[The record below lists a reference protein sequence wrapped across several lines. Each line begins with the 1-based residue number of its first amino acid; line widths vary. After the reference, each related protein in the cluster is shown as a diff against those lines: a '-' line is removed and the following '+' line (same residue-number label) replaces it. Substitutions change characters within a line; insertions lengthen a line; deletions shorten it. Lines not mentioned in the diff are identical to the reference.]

1 MSYYITYDLVVVMNL
16 CSRREGDRD
25 ILVNLNRPNITSL
38 LIDCSMYSTV
48 IVFLRYYDMILW
60 GDEKDDSN
68 DDIDGNDEGDSNG
81 NEGDKRLWW
90 WEMSQGNSSFHI
102 AVIEMTVTDRDHL
115 ETSPQLRFFHPCHPI
130 LW

>member
-1 MSYYITYDLVVVMNL
+1 MNL
-16 CSRREGDRD
+16 FFSRRKGDRD

-60 GDEKDDSN
+60 GDEEDDSN
-68 DDIDGNDEGDSNG
+68 DDIDGNG
-81 NEGDKRLWW
+81 GDKRLWW
-90 WEMSQGNSSFHI
+90 WELSQGNSSFSI
-102 AVIEMTVTDRDHL
+102 AIIEMTITDRDHL

-130 LW
+130 LR

>member
-1 MSYYITYDLVVVMNL
+1 MNL
-16 CSRREGDRD
+16 RSRREGDRD

-48 IVFLRYYDMILW
+48 IVFLRYYNMILW